1 MKKEHSK
8 LVEKVIGNLDWDCI
22 FESYRAFKM
31 GVGEGNI
38 VIPGIKR
45 KQFSDSLTKNDIK
58 NELKVLL
65 KHAINGD
72 VTEIYYGP
80 WIISWINGDWSI
92 NDLEIEFDTDSDE
105 DAGIYETEQDESMV
119 QDEIIVSSR
128 LEVIYAPQR
137 ISLSIGTIK
146 EGLAGEEESD
156 LLKIE
161 MMMQKAIQ
169 NEDYELASKFRDIL
183 KYQNKDQESDT

>member
-8 LVEKVIGNLDWDCI
+8 LIEKVVSNLDWDCI

-45 KQFSDSLTKNDIK
+45 KPFSDSLTKNDIK

-80 WIISWINGDWSI
+80 WIISWINGDWSAE
-92 NDLEIEFDTDSDE
+92 EIEIDFD
-105 DAGIYETEQDESMV
+105 IQDEAEAEEEM
-119 QDEIIVSSR
+119 QEELQEEIIVSSR

-137 ISLSIGTIK
+137 ISLSIGSVR
-146 EGLAGEEESD
+146 EQLSDGEEPD
-156 LLKIE
+156 TLKIE

-183 KYQNKDQESDT
+183 KYQNKDQASDT

>member
-8 LVEKVIGNLDWDCI
+8 LVDKVISNLDWDCI

-45 KQFSDSLTKNDIK
+45 KPFGESLTKNDIK

-80 WIISWINGDWSI
+80 WIISWINGDWSSE
-92 NDLEIEFDTDSDE
+92 EIEIDFGTDPE
-105 DAGIYETEQDESMV
+105 DDNEAEYTEEIQQDEM
-119 QDEIIVSSR
+119 IVSSR

-137 ISLSIGTIK
+137 ISLSIGTIR
-146 EGLAGEEESD
+146 EGFSEGEEPD
-156 LLKIE
+156 TLKIE

>member
-8 LVEKVIGNLDWDCI
+8 LIEKVVGNLDWDCI

-45 KQFSDSLTKNDIK
+45 KSFSDSLTKNDIK

-80 WIISWINGDWSI
+80 WIISWINGDWSTE
-92 NDLEIEFDTDSDE
+92 EIEIDFE
-105 DAGIYETEQDESMV
+105 VQDESEDDDAV
-119 QDEIIVSSR
+119 QEDLQEEIIVSSR

-137 ISLSIGTIK
+137 ISLSIGSIK
-146 EGLAGEEESD
+146 ENSNEGEEPD
-156 LLKIE
+156 TLKIE
-161 MMMQKAIQ
+161 LMMQKAIQ

-183 KYQNKDQESDT
+183 KYQNKDQSSDT

>member
-8 LVEKVIGNLDWDCI
+8 LIEKVVGNLDWDCI

-45 KQFSDSLTKNDIK
+45 KAFSDSLTKNDIK

-80 WIISWINGDWSI
+80 WIISWINGDWSTEEI
-92 NDLEIEFDTDSDE
+92 EIEFDQNLDE
-105 DAGIYETEQDESMV
+105 EEEGAEASEESI
-119 QDEIIVSSR
+119 QEEIIVSSR

-137 ISLSIGTIK
+137 ISLSIGTIR
-146 EGLAGEEESD
+146 EGISGDEEPD
-156 LLKIE
+156 TLKIE